1 MLEAVEDADE
11 SADADADA
19 DDSAETDD
27 VADVAD
33 GFADEEEEAPVPV
46 SYEGIPSWEEAISYL
61 QRRPR
66 DSNRG
71 DGSRGRGSH
80 RR

>member
-1 MLEAVEDADE
+1 ME
-11 SADADADA
+11 SSDA
-19 DDSAETDD
+19 DDSEELNGDDDAPAE
-27 VADVAD
+27 A
-33 GFADEEEEAPVPV
+33 GFADEDEEIVVPV

-66 DSNRG
+66 DSRPRPEHSG
-71 DGSRGRGSH
+71 RGRGGNH